1 MKLDGKAALITGAAT
16 GVGRASAILFAKE
29 GAKVAVADINE
40 KDALETVQIIKKAG
54 GDAFF
59 VSVDLVK
66 IAEIEVM
73 VRTTVATFGKLNI
86 FYTPTP

>member
-1 MKLDGKAALITGAAT
+1 
-16 GVGRASAILFAKE
+16 
-29 GAKVAVADINE
+29 
-40 KDALETVQIIKKAG
+40 VQIIKKAG